1 MQEYFSSLA
10 EGFLAGLPNFL
21 LAVLFFAVSYYA
33 GIWLSRLLSRVLQ
46 RQNAEPGVS
55 HLLSQILKWT
65 IISLGFITA
74 LQRFFNVTAF
84 LTGLGI
90 IGFTI
95 GFALQNIMQNFI
107 SGVILLVQ
115 QPFKVGDEAK
125 LSGFEGIVQKIGL
138 RTTEIKLRN
147 GLIAFL
153 PNADV
158 LAQPIINYTRA
169 SHFRVELP
177 VSVSYDADLEDV
189 RSFILDAVKTV
200 PGYVE
205 SPAPQV
211 LSHTFGVS
219 SVDLTVQFWISN
231 TADQHAA
238 KDMALTKIK
247 QAFANG
253 NIEVPYP
260 VQIVRTQTRKTAKQK
275 TNKTK

>member
-1 MQEYFSSLA
+1 MPEQLSSLA
-10 EGFLAGLPNFL
+10 DGVLAALPN
-21 LAVLFFAVSYYA
+21 VLTALFIFAISYYA
-33 GIWLSRLLSRVLQ
+33 GVWLSRLLVRVLK

-55 HLLSQILKWT
+55 HLLSQILKWS
-65 IISLGFITA
+65 IIALGLITA

-95 GFALQNIMQNFI
+95 GFALQNIMQNFV

-125 LSGFEGIVQKIGL
+125 LSGFEGVVQKIGL
-138 RTTEIKLRN
+138 RTTEMKLRN

-189 RSFILDAVKTV
+189 RTFILDAVKTV
-200 PGYVE
+200 SGYVDV
-205 SPAPQV
+205 PAP
-211 LSHTFGVS
+211 
-219 SVDLTVQFWISN
+219 
-231 TADQHAA
+231 
-238 KDMALTKIK
+238 
-247 QAFANG
+247 
-253 NIEVPYP
+253 
-260 VQIVRTQTRKTAKQK
+260 
-275 TNKTK
+275 